1 MKLMDKIYLQLLKLL
16 KNKFLL
22 KIIYY
27 SLFFFGLLFI
37 LSGLGNFFSSS
48 DEVIGLISLIVG
60 IIIITLLWKY
70 EKIF

>member
-1 MKLMDKIYLQLLKLL
+1 MDKIYLRLLILL

-27 SLFFFGLLFI
+27 SLFFLGSIFI

-48 DEVIGLISLIVG
+48 DEVIGLIFLIIG